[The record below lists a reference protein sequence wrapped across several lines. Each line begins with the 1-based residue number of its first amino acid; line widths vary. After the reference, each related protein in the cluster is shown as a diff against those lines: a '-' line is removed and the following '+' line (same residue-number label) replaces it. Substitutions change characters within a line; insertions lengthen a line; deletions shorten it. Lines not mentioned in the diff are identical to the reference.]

1 MTQVTQLIIAPSS
14 DRQISNLIRGIV
26 DVARKRPATAET
38 LKHIQALASEAIAMM
53 DSRNQPAS
61 GKKRGGF

>member
-1 MTQVTQLIIAPSS
+1 MTHVTQLIIAPSS

-38 LKHIQALASEAIAMM
+38 LKHIQTLASEAIAMM
-53 DSRNQPAS
+53 DSRQQPV
-61 GKKRGGF
+61 KPKREGGF

>member
-26 DVARKRPATAET
+26 DIATKRPANAET
-38 LKHIQALASEAIAMM
+38 LKLIHTLAAEAIAMM
-53 DSRNQPAS
+53 DSRQQP
-61 GKKRGGF
+61 GKGQKRGGF

>member
-1 MTQVTQLIIAPSS
+1 MTQVTQLIIPPSS
-14 DRQISNLIRGIV
+14 DRQISNLIRGII
-26 DVARKRPATAET
+26 DITKKRPATAET
-38 LKHIQALASEAIAMM
+38 ISHIQTLAAEAIAMM

>member
-1 MTQVTQLIIAPSS
+1 MTQVTQLIIPPSS

-26 DVARKRPATAET
+26 DIATKRPANAET
-38 LKHIQALASEAIAMM
+38 LKHIQMLAAEAIAMM
-53 DSRNQPAS
+53 DSRQQPVS

>member
-26 DVARKRPATAET
+26 DIATKRPASDET
-38 LKHIQALASEAIAMM
+38 LMHIHTLAAEAIAMM
-53 DSRNQPAS
+53 NARQQPV
-61 GKKRGGF
+61 KPKRGGGF

>member
-26 DVARKRPATAET
+26 DIATKRPANAESLKQIQT
-38 LKHIQALASEAIAMM
+38 LAAEAIAMM
-53 DSRNQPAS
+53 DSRKQA
-61 GKKRGGF
+61 KRPRG